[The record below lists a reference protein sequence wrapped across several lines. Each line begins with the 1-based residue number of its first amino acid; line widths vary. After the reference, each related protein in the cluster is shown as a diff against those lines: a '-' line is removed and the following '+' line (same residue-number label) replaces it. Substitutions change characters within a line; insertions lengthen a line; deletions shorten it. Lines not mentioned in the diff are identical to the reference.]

1 MNQTVVLNI
10 KKIHTMPLCPD
21 PKVSLSVKRESV
33 NNIYVAVLILLIK
46 GDGIYSLYFLPGTP
60 AESQIGVHEI
70 EFIAYFDTFQT
81 AQTGVII
88 IVPQHQ

>member
-21 PKVSLSVKRESV
+21 PKVSLSVNMKSV

-46 GDGIYSLYFLPGTP
+46 GEGIYSLNSLPGLPLNLKSALTK
-60 AESQIGVHEI
+60 SSL
-70 EFIAYFDTFQT
+70 
-81 AQTGVII
+81 
-88 IVPQHQ
+88 